1 MSRVAVVGGHG
12 KVARLLHPLLV
23 RAGHVPVALV
33 RDEAYRRELEAL
45 GAEVRVLDI
54 EKETREG
61 FARAFAGCRAL
72 VFSAGAGADGKVER
86 KRTVD
91 LEGSLKSIETCRPA
105 GITRFVQVSAMAVD
119 DPIPEDASPAWR
131 AYVEAK
137 RAADQAL
144 RASQLDWTIL
154 RPGWLSDDPG
164 TRRVTI
170 GRDVPEGD
178 IPRADVAAVMAAVL
192 EDDATI
198 GRQWELIHDGLL
210 IPQAIALAEL
220 SERREDPSWAKEG
233 QGDADPA

>member
-1 MSRVAVVGGHG
+1 MAKVAVVGGHG
-12 KVARLLHPLLV
+12 KVARHLHPLLV
-23 RAGHVPVALV
+23 RAGHTPVALV
-33 RDEAYRRELEAL
+33 RNETYRHELEAM

-54 EKETREG
+54 EKETSKE
-61 FARAFAGCRAL
+61 FAQAFAGCQAV
-72 VFSAGAGADGKVER
+72 VFSAGAGADGRVDR

-91 LEGSLKSIETCRPA
+91 LEGSLKSIEACKPA
-105 GITRFVQVSAMAVD
+105 GIKRFVQISAMAVD

-144 RASQLDWTIL
+144 RGSQLDWTIL

-164 TRRVTI
+164 TRRVLI

-178 IPRADVAAVMAAVL
+178 IPRADVAAVVAAVL
-192 EDDATI
+192 ENDGTI

-210 IPQAIALAEL
+210 IVEAIAVAELAEL
-220 SERREDPSWAKEG
+220 GGEPSWASRG
-233 QGDADPA
+233 